1 MSIEKTFNLGLDE
14 SNHIVIDGKHASV
27 SRNHASITIDGDTWV
42 LKDRQS
48 TNGTFVEENGEFRR
62 YEKIKITP
70 RTWIRLGETGHRGYY
85 FKARRVLKPNDYRED
100 FEELYEVFQ
109 EYEATKKQLE
119 SHRRTVKFIT
129 PVLMCIGLILSF
141 LPDVRDNGLAVRASF
156 MLPGFISP
164 FVQDLLLNN
173 LEQKMKKLQKE
184 LICPKCRR
192 TLGKDDI
199 LNRSHT
205 FCHAQ

>member
-1 MSIEKTFNLGLDE
+1 MSTEKTFNLGRDE
-14 SNHIVIDGKHASV
+14 GNHIVIDDKHASV
-27 SRNHASITIDGDTWV
+27 SHYHASITINGDTWI
-42 LKDRQS
+42 LTDRQS
-48 TNGTFVEENGEFRR
+48 KNGTYIEEDGQFRR
-62 YEKIKITP
+62 YERVNITP
-70 RTWIRLGETGHRGYY
+70 STWIRLGEQGHRGYY
-85 FKARRVLKPNDYRED
+85 FKARRVIKPNDYRED
-100 FEELYEVFQ
+100 FAELYEIFQ
-109 EYEATKKQLE
+109 EYETAKKQLE

-141 LPDVRDNGLAVRASF
+141 LPCIRNNGLAVRASF
-156 MLPGFISP
+156 MLPGFVSP
-164 FVQDLLLNN
+164 FLQDILLNK
-173 LEQKMKKLQKE
+173 LEGKIKKLQEE